1 MSAKRDLLLQDE
13 RFPKI
18 SALYE
23 WAQNYDSPSP
33 WAVYLDLI
41 GFSQEELGTRLWTST
56 RFGLGYLELDCL
68 AEALLEYSGS
78 GQDAWDYTL
87 AIEYADSEED

>member
-23 WAQNYDSPSP
+23 WAQNYDFPSP

-41 GFSQEELGTRLWTST
+41 GFSQEELGTRLWTDKRSY
-56 RFGLGYLELDCL
+56 LGYLELDHL
-68 AEALLEYSGS
+68 ADALLEYSS
-78 GQDAWDYTL
+78 IGQDAWDFTL